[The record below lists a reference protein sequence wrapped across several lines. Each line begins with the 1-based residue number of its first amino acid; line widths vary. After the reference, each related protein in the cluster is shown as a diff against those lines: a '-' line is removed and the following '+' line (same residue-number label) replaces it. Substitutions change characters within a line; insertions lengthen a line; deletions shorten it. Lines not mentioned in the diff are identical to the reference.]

1 MPSLKQIPIL
11 YICIEELI
19 DGIGQSTFITTL
31 DLTTDGISE
40 QGQDSVCHALW
51 KIPIPNYANWFNLST
66 FYLPKVDE
74 VLWELHPFVRAYLDD
89 ILIHSAT
96 WEDHLRH
103 LSRVLQWIRQAGL
116 RIKAQKCNF
125 AVNECKYLGHIVG
138 KGRIRQCSVK
148 WMPCKF
154 SHNLQQRIKSESLP
168 GYVGTTEDSSQ
179 TFRNCK
185 TSDGINSEKNG

>member
-89 ILIHSAT
+89 ILIHSCNLGGSFETSLASVT
-96 WEDHLRH
+96 MDST
-103 LSRVLQWIRQAGL
+103 SRPS
-116 RIKAQKCNF
+116 
-125 AVNECKYLGHIVG
+125 Y
-138 KGRIRQCSVK
+138 
-148 WMPCKF
+148 
-154 SHNLQQRIKSESLP
+154 
-168 GYVGTTEDSSQ
+168 
-179 TFRNCK
+179 
-185 TSDGINSEKNG
+185 